1 MTQAKDE
8 FGLPLE
14 IEGPWPAPLRLVGL
28 YRSRGRA
35 CYFKLDY
42 GGVSLPSGSLVEMKD
57 GTRFVAGPSRMEPIK
72 GKPVRV
78 TFWKLPPDMA
88 AAVQAAVEGLLGIG

>member
-1 MTQAKDE
+1 LTEEKDAW
-8 FGLPLE
+8 GLPLE

-35 CYFKLDY
+35 CYFQLEY
-42 GGVSLPSGSLVEMKD
+42 GGVKLPSGSLVEMKD
-57 GTRFVAGPSRMEPIK
+57 GKRFVAGPSRIEQIR

-78 TFWKLPPDMA
+78 TFWRLTDDMA
-88 AAVQAAVEGLLGIG
+88 AAVQAVVEGLLGIG